1 MSEVSRGTAV
11 VVEDDDAIRQ
21 LVGVILEQIG
31 LEVIAVSNGA
41 DGVKAV
47 QAHAPLVVTLD
58 INMPGIDG
66 FETAKRIRAISSSYI
81 VMLTARDEEIDA
93 LQGLESGADDYVLKP
108 FRPREL
114 RARIEAMLRR
124 PRTIERAPEMTSAT
138 EPPPNASTSAFAT
151 PTPEVVASPS
161 TLTPAAGAIQSTRN
175 ASANWLQHSGLR
187 LDADSRLVELDGTQI
202 ELTRSEFDLLRAL
215 LETQRRVR
223 SKSDLAGL
231 LRGENY
237 VTSHYVSEADRRG
250 VEVHVANLRKKLGD
264 DPKQPRIIETVRGAG
279 YRLTAAQN

>member
-1 MSEVSRGTAV
+1 MSGVSRGTAV

-21 LVGVILEQIG
+21 LVSVILEQIG
-31 LEVIAVSNGA
+31 LEVIAVSNGT
-41 DGVKAV
+41 DGIEAV
-47 QAHAPLVVTLD
+47 RAHEPLVVTLD
-58 INMPGIDG
+58 ITMPGIDG

-93 LQGLESGADDYVLKP
+93 LQGLGSGADDYVLKP

-124 PRTIERAPEMTSAT
+124 PRTIARTSEMVSTT
-138 EPPPNASTSAFAT
+138 EAPPNDSTSGFAT
-151 PTPEVVASPS
+151 PTPEVVTASG
-161 TLTPAAGAIQSTRN
+161 TPAPATVEISGTRLPGT
-175 ASANWLQHSGLR
+175 NWLEHSGLR
-187 LDADSRLVELDGTQI
+187 LEPDSRLVELDGAQI
-202 ELTRSEFDLLRAL
+202 QLTRSEFDLLRAL

-231 LRGENY
+231 LRGESY
-237 VTSHYVSEADRRG
+237 VTSHYVSEADCRG

-264 DPKQPRIIETVRGAG
+264 DPKHPRIIETVRGAG